1 MNNLEDYKDKPEIT
15 ELYIDA
21 NYNLGLL
28 YFVTD
33 QYSLAKNKID
43 ISIKTKR
50 EKQEEITEQM
60 ANFYETLGEIELEY
74 KNHQLSYLNLQKALE
89 IRSKIPNSNDVKSK
103 MKTNIMLDF
112 LFQNLEK
119 DIEKKNK
126 STSSQND
133 KTFMRGEERDLDD
146 VMTYMKVINDEKG
159 ELKRKA
165 ETNKKTRQEYDI
177 DEMEKF
183 FLLMSKLTQSQL
195 KILNDTQGDI
205 QKNPSLIKLPIVFSS
220 EFKNIISVNQRLEVC
235 NLKLMSLKRDKILKD
250 PYQKIEVENLN
261 YDALYSRN
269 FQNNLTN
276 IKNYFVVN
284 KILKNW
290 ENTTK
295 PNENMSTT
303 QFNPQYALN
312 TSNINNNIINSR
324 ASVKENLTNKNSF
337 IAIPNNNPYNL
348 INPEAKI
355 SNTSTTNLH
364 EKEEK
369 SKE

>member
-1 MNNLEDYKDKPEIT
+1 LEDPKEKPNIAD
-15 ELYIDA
+15 LYIDA

-43 ISIKTKR
+43 LSIKAKR
-50 EKQEEITEQM
+50 EIKQEEITEQM

-74 KNHQLSYLNLQKALE
+74 KNHQLSYVNLQKALE
-89 IRSKIPNSNDVKSK
+89 IRSKLPNSNDAKSI
-103 MKTNIMLDF
+103 MKINIMLDF

-126 STSSQND
+126 TSNQQD
-133 KTFMRGEERDLDD
+133 KTFMRGEEKDLDD
-146 VMTYMKVINDEKG
+146 VLSYMKVTNDEKG
-159 ELKRKA
+159 ELRRKA
-165 ETNKKTRQEYDI
+165 ETNRKSRQEFDI

-183 FLLMSKLTQSQL
+183 FLLMSKLTPYQL

-205 QKNPSLIKLPIVFSS
+205 IKNPSIIKLPIIFSS
-220 EFKNIISVNQRLEVC
+220 EFKDIISVNQRLEVC

-250 PYQKIEVENLN
+250 PYQRIEVENLN

-269 FQNNLTN
+269 YQNNLTN
-276 IKNYFVVN
+276 IKNYFIVN

-295 PNENMSTT
+295 LNGNVNTT
-303 QFNPQYALN
+303 QINPSN
-312 TSNINNNIINSR
+312 SSNISNINNYRNSR
-324 ASVKENLTNKNSF
+324 ASVKDNF
-337 IAIPNNNPYNL
+337 IPKSTMVSQNNNMYLSQIDKNYN
-348 INPEAKI
+348 NY
-355 SNTSTTNLH
+355 TQQ
-364 EKEEK
+364 EKLENESK
-369 SKE
+369 SILP